1 MKLLQ
6 LNKLSDEAVE
16 SLAGSFDRLPHTD
29 HKDGQYRLRRY
40 SVVEVRTTF
49 WNAKEEAEVTK
60 LEHRRFMQDATL
72 NKHQGGMKR
81 DFEEIEDSV
90 IESEGMKEMCLA
102 FKRGNKLIDGQEVEI
117 HQMRVTT
124 LGDGLTPVAP
134 EGIHQDGFDHIAMIG
149 INRFNLKGGALLIY
163 ESNKRAGRL
172 GSYANPPFVEK
183 ELAAGEMIMIRD
195 DIFWHNARDVWPLD
209 RKEQGYGDWFILCA
223 NR

>member
-16 SLAGSFDRLPHTD
+16 SLAESFDRLPHTE

-49 WNAKEEAEVTK
+49 WSGVTEAEVTK

-102 FKRGNKLIDGQEVEI
+102 FKQANELIDGQEVEI
-117 HQMRVTT
+117 HQMRVVT

-134 EGIHQDGFDHIAMIG
+134 EGVHQDGFDCIAMIG
-149 INRFNLKGGALLIY
+149 INRLNLSGGALLIY
-163 ESNKRAGRL
+163 ESASDRTAFL
-172 GSYANPPFVEK
+172 EK
-183 ELAAGEMIMIRD
+183 ELAAGEMVMIRD

-223 NR
+223 KK

>member
-16 SLAGSFDRLPHTD
+16 SLAESFDRLPHTD

-49 WNAKEEAEVTK
+49 WNAKEEMEVTK

-90 IESEGMKEMCLA
+90 IKSEGMKEMCLA
-102 FKRGNKLIDGQEVEI
+102 FKRGNKLIDGQEVDI
-117 HQMRVTT
+117 HQMRVKTV
-124 LGDGLTPVAP
+124 GDGLTPVAP
-134 EGIHQDGFDHIAMIG
+134 EGVHQDGFDCIAMIG
-149 INRFNLKGGALLIY
+149 INRLNLSGGALLIY
-163 ESNKRAGRL
+163 ESASDRTAFL
-172 GSYANPPFVEK
+172 EK

-195 DIFWHNARDVWPLD
+195 DIFWHNARDVWPLN

-223 NR
+223 KK

>member
-6 LNKLSDEAVE
+6 LNKLSDEAVR
-16 SLAGSFDRLPHTD
+16 SLSDSFGRLPHTE
-29 HKDGQYRLRRY
+29 HKDGEYRLRRY

-49 WNAKEEAEVTK
+49 WNAKREAEITK

-81 DFEEIEDSV
+81 HFEEIEDGV
-90 IESEGMKEMCLA
+90 LQSEGMKEMCLL
-102 FKRGNKLIDGQEVEI
+102 FKEANELIDGQEVEI
-117 HQMRVTT
+117 HQMRVAT

-134 EGIHQDGFDHIAMIG
+134 EGVHQDGYDHIAMIG
-149 INRFNLKGGALLIY
+149 INRLNLSGGALLVY
-163 ESNKRAGRL
+163 ESASDRVA
-172 GSYANPPFVEK
+172 FMEK

>member
-16 SLAGSFDRLPHTD
+16 SLAESFDRLPHTD

-81 DFEEIEDSV
+81 DFEEIEDGV
-90 IESEGMKEMCLA
+90 IESGGMKEMCLA
-102 FKRGNKLIDGQEVEI
+102 FKQGNKLIDGQEVEI

-149 INRFNLKGGALLIY
+149 INRFNLRGGGLLVY
-163 ESNKRAGRL
+163 EKYDPKTEHMRPAV
-172 GSYANPPFVEK
+172 PFLEK
-183 ELAAGEMIMIRD
+183 KLAAGEMIMIRD
-195 DIFWHNARDVWPLD
+195 DIFWHNARDVWPID

-223 NR
+223 NN

>member
-6 LNKLSDEAVE
+6 LNKLSDEAVK
-16 SLAGSFDRLPHTD
+16 SLAESFDRLPHTE
-29 HKDGQYRLRRY
+29 HKDGQYRPRRY

-49 WNAKEEAEVTK
+49 WSGVTGAEVTK

-81 DFEEIEDSV
+81 DFEEIEDGV

-102 FKRGNKLIDGQEVEI
+102 FKQANELIDGQEVEI
-117 HQMRVTT
+117 HQMRVVT

-134 EGIHQDGFDHIAMIG
+134 EGVHQDGFDHIAMIG
-149 INRFNLKGGALLIY
+149 INRFNLRGGALLVY
-163 ESNKRAGRL
+163 ESDSHRTA
-172 GSYANPPFVEK
+172 FMEK
-183 ELAAGEMIMIRD
+183 ELADGEMIMIRD

-223 NR
+223 KK

>member
-16 SLAGSFDRLPHTD
+16 SLAESFNRLPHTD

-40 SVVEVRTTF
+40 SIVEVRTSF
-49 WNAKEEAEVTK
+49 WNAKEEAIVEK
-60 LEHRRFMQDATL
+60 LAHRDFVQDATL

-90 IESEGMKEMCLA
+90 IESEGMKE
-102 FKRGNKLIDGQEVEI
+102 IEI
-117 HQMRVTT
+117 HQMRVKTV
-124 LGDGLTPVAP
+124 GDGLTPVAP
-134 EGIHQDGFDHIAMIG
+134 EGVHQDGFDCIAMIG
-149 INRFNLKGGALLIY
+149 INRLNLSGGALLIY
-163 ESNKRAGRL
+163 ESASDRTA
-172 GSYANPPFVEK
+172 FMEK

-195 DIFWHNARDVWPLD
+195 DIFWHNARDVWPLN

-223 NR
+223 KK

>member
-6 LNKLSDEAVE
+6 LNKLSDEAVK
-16 SLAGSFDRLPHTD
+16 SLAESFNRLPHTE

-49 WNAKEEAEVTK
+49 WNAKREAEVTK
-60 LEHRRFMQDATL
+60 LEHRKFMQDATL

-102 FKRGNKLIDGQEVEI
+102 FKQANELVDGQEVEI
-117 HQMRVTT
+117 HQMRVAT

-134 EGIHQDGFDHIAMIG
+134 EGVHQDGFDHIAMIG
-149 INRFNLKGGALLIY
+149 INRFNLSGGALLIY
-163 ESNKRAGRL
+163 ESASDRTA
-172 GSYANPPFVEK
+172 FVEK

>member
-6 LNKLSDEAVE
+6 LNKLSDKAVE
-16 SLAGSFDRLPHTD
+16 SLAESFNRLPHTD

-49 WNAKEEAEVTK
+49 WNAKREAEVTK
-60 LEHRRFMQDATL
+60 LEHRKFMQDATL

-81 DFEEIEDSV
+81 DFEEIEDGV
-90 IESEGMKEMCLA
+90 IESEGMKEMCLV
-102 FKRGNKLIDGQEVEI
+102 FKQANELVDGQELEI

-134 EGIHQDGFDHIAMIG
+134 EGVHQDGFDHIAMIG
-149 INRFNLKGGALLIY
+149 INRFNLSGGALLIY
-163 ESNKRAGRL
+163 ESASDRTA
-172 GSYANPPFVEK
+172 FVEK

-209 RKEQGYGDWFILCA
+209 RKEQGYGDWFVLCA
-223 NR
+223 KKF

>member
-6 LNKLSDEAVE
+6 LNKLSDKAVE
-16 SLAGSFDRLPHTD
+16 SLAESFNRLPHTD

-49 WNAKEEAEVTK
+49 WNAKREAEVTK
-60 LEHRRFMQDATL
+60 LEHRKFMQDATL

-81 DFEEIEDSV
+81 DFEEIEDGV
-90 IESEGMKEMCLA
+90 IESEGMKEMCLV
-102 FKRGNKLIDGQEVEI
+102 FKQANELVDGQELEI

-134 EGIHQDGFDHIAMIG
+134 EGVHQDGFDHIAMIG
-149 INRFNLKGGALLIY
+149 IKRFNLSGGALLIY
-163 ESNKRAGRL
+163 ESASDRTA
-172 GSYANPPFVEK
+172 FVEK

-209 RKEQGYGDWFILCA
+209 RKEQGYGDWFVLCA
-223 NR
+223 KKF

>member
-16 SLAGSFDRLPHTD
+16 SLAESFNRLPHTD

-49 WNAKEEAEVTK
+49 WNAKREAEVTK
-60 LEHRRFMQDATL
+60 LEHRKFMQDATL

-102 FKRGNKLIDGQEVEI
+102 FKQANELVDGQEVEI

-134 EGIHQDGFDHIAMIG
+134 EGVHQDGYDHIAMIG
-149 INRFNLKGGALLIY
+149 INRFNLSGGALLIY
-163 ESNKRAGRL
+163 ESASDRTA
-172 GSYANPPFVEK
+172 FMEK

-195 DIFWHNARDVWPLD
+195 DIFWHNARDVWPLN
-209 RKEQGYGDWFILCA
+209 RKEQGYGDWFVLCA
-223 NR
+223 KKI

>member
-6 LNKLSDEAVE
+6 LNKLSDEAVK
-16 SLAGSFDRLPHTD
+16 SLAESFDRLPHTD

-81 DFEEIEDSV
+81 DFEEIEDGV
-90 IESEGMKEMCLA
+90 IESGGMKEMCLA
-102 FKRGNKLIDGQEVEI
+102 FKQGNKLIDGQEVEI

-149 INRFNLKGGALLIY
+149 INRFNLRGGGLLVY
-163 ESNKRAGRL
+163 EK
-172 GSYANPPFVEK
+172 YDPKMEHMNPAVPFLEK
-183 ELAAGEMIMIRD
+183 KLAAGEMIMIRD

-223 NR
+223 KK